1 MPGKA
6 KSTSSINDA
15 PEIHPKSR
23 KEWRQWLQKNHNKEQ
38 AVWVVYYKKSSATPS
53 MQWSEAV
60 DEALCFGW
68 IDGRRRP
75 IDEETFIQYFSKR
88 KRGGTWSKI
97 NKEKVERLI
106 AEGLMMA
113 AGLEVIAAAKK
124 DGSWN
129 ILDSVEALEVPA
141 DLEAA
146 FSKNAAARKFYDGLS
161 KSVKKRVLHWLV
173 MAKKEE
179 TRKKLVNDIV
189 ASAADGKLLK

>member
-6 KSTSSINDA
+6 ESTSSINDA

-75 IDEETFIQYFSKR
+75 IDEETFVQYFSKR

-189 ASAADGKLLK
+189 ASAAEGKLLK